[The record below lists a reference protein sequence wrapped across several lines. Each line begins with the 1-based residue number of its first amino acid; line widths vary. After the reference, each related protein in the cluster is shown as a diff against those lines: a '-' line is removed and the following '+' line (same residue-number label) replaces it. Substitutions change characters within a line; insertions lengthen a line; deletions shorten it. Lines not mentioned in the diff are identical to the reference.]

1 MSYWFHR
8 NPLKAT
14 ALQKFE
20 IKMFSHDP
28 EALKILGDLRQ
39 SRARVLE
46 LLPGNLSIISNF
58 SSICTLNF
66 ALGYIKYEYK
76 FVYNGIL

>member
-1 MSYWFHR
+1 M
-8 NPLKAT
+8 
-14 ALQKFE
+14 QKFE

-46 LLPGNLSIISNF
+46 LLPDPNHTNDQISTAIRLYLALVRYDNLATF
-58 SSICTLNF
+58 HR
-66 ALGYIKYEYK
+66 E
-76 FVYNGIL
+76 

>member
-46 LLPGNLSIISNF
+46 LLPDPNHTHDQIS
-58 SSICTLNF
+58 T
-66 ALGYIKYEYK
+66 ALKLY
-76 FVYNGIL
+76 LALAR